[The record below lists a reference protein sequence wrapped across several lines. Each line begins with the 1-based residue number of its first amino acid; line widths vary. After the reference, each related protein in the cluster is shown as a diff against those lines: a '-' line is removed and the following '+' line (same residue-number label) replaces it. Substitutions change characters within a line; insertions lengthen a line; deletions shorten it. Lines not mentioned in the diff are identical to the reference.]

1 MTNNNL
7 IFFEG
12 AEIAETRSGK
22 YYRVVLE
29 DEECT
34 VYVNTMIAEE
44 ISSEVNE
51 EKSLIAVLL
60 AYIEYIRKSNSTKE
74 RKNSRMD
81 KDRIISSTISLIT
94 AYPTEI
100 LIGYIK
106 NLKWHEVKAIFK
118 SANPVKELK
127 QSI

>member
-1 MTNNNL
+1 M
-7 IFFEG
+7 
-12 AEIAETRSGK
+12 
-22 YYRVVLE
+22 LE